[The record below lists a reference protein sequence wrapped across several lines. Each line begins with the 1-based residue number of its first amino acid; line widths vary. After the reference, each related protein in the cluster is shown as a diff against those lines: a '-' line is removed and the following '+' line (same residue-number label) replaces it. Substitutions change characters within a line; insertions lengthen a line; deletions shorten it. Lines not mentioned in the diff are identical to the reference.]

1 MYCTNCGRKLPEDG
15 SPCICGAQNG
25 NFNTQPTQNFQTP
38 PQHYA
43 QPPVQYPVQRP
54 VLPVTPVHGVLKS
67 FFASP
72 LFLITAILFSVNLLF
87 QIIASLFPQD
97 PAYIVNQI
105 YSNLPYEICLLYTSD
120 AADD

>member
-43 QPPVQYPVQRP
+43 QPPVQY
-54 VLPVTPVHGVLKS
+54 
-67 FFASP
+67 
-72 LFLITAILFSVNLLF
+72 
-87 QIIASLFPQD
+87 QIGRAH
-97 PAYIVNQI
+97 V
-105 YSNLPYEICLLYTSD
+105 
-120 AADD
+120 